1 MLDLKMVKV
10 NEIIPYEKNAKK
22 HPDEQVEWIA
32 NSIKEFGWQQPLVL
46 DKDNVVVIGHG
57 RLLAAKKLG
66 FNEVPC
72 VRADDLSDEQ
82 IKALR
87 LADNKTNESGWDLDL
102 LDIELDDIFNIDMS
116 EFGFALEKDE
126 NHGTDFSL
134 PEGDKSP
141 VQNMT
146 FTFSD
151 DEAEVVKNAIA
162 EMKKSKLFEQYD
174 NPFNENGNGKA
185 LYLVVS
191 EWQAQKT

>member
-1 MLDLKMVKV
+1 MLDVKMVKV
-10 NEIIPYEKNAKK
+10 NDVIPYEKNAKK

-66 FNEVPC
+66 IDEVPC
-72 VRADDLSDEQ
+72 VYADDLSDEQ
-82 IKALR
+82 IRALR
-87 LADNKTNESGWDLDL
+87 LADNKTNESDWDLDL

-116 EFGFALEKDE
+116 EFGFVLEKDE
-126 NHGTDFSL
+126 NYGTDFSL

-151 DEAEVVKNAIA
+151 DEAEAVKNAIA

-174 NPFNENGNGKA
+174 NPLNENGNGKA